1 MTDVPKTSAD
11 PENTMSLAL
20 APQPGEIARVTG
32 AVEVFGEKLRFP
44 AAALYQVTLVLDELI
59 TNILSYGLEAGES
72 RPIIVELSYADE
84 RLTIVVSDPGR
95 PFDPRNVPPPDLET
109 SLEDRKVGGL
119 GVHFARTM
127 MDSFDYHYADGR
139 NHVTLMKQVGKAGR

>member
-1 MTDVPKTSAD
+1 MTDATKGAD
-11 PENTMSLAL
+11 PEHAVRLAL
-20 APQPGEIARVTG
+20 APQLGEIARVSEV
-32 AVEVFGEKLRFP
+32 VEAFGETLGLP
-44 AAALYQVTLVLDELI
+44 AASLFQVTLVLDELI
-59 TNILSYGLEAGES
+59 TNIVSYGLEAGEI
-72 RPIIVELSYADE
+72 RPITVELSYADE

-95 PFDPRNVPPPDLET
+95 PFDPRTVPPPDIEA

-127 MDSFDYHYADGR
+127 MDSIDYRYADGR